1 VDSNNKVSVI
11 GIGLVSFRARVLKRY
26 LNIVLNNILYFSY
39 LEASLISMELLQKTE
54 ISYKIVVVEF
64 LL

>member
-1 VDSNNKVSVI
+1 MDSNNKVSVI
-11 GIGLVSFRARVLKRY
+11 GIGLVSFRARVPKRY